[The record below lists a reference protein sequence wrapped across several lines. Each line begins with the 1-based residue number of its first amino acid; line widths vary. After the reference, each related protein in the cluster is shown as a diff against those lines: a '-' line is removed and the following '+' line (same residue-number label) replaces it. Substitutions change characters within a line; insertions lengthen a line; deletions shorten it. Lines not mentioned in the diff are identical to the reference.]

1 MMEKTLVVIKP
12 DAFSKGN
19 IGNIISIY
27 ESGGLLIEKAIVLVP
42 SEEILRRHYKA
53 HSERPFFDSLIAFMS
68 SGKVMALVITGES
81 AVARVRGINGATD
94 PANAE
99 KGTIRNLYG
108 SDVEANAVHGS
119 EDVNAAKEEIG
130 IWFE

>member
-27 ESGGLLIEKAIVLVP
+27 ESVGLSIEKAKVLVP
-42 SEEILRRHYKA
+42 SEEMLSRHYKA
-53 HSERPFFDSLIAFMS
+53 HSEKPFFDSLIAFMS

-81 AVARVRGINGATD
+81 AVMRVREINGATD